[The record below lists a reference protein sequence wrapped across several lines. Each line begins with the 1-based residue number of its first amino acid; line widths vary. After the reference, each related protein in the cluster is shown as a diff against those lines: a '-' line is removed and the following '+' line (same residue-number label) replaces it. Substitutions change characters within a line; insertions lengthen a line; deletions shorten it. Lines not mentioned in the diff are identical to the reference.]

1 MTSAMKFRFSI
12 SLKLLVLILPLIC
25 LPIATV
31 GYFSFQASVE
41 RVDRL
46 VRHEQMVQVKATAG
60 EINDIFYDC
69 RLDLETIASLP
80 VLEDYH
86 HALAFRLSAEAE
98 FNHDNIV
105 RLFSD
110 FIERTTYYH
119 QIRYVDNRGREL
131 IKVDREGAVTDLR
144 DQHAKAFF
152 QHARNIGKENLH
164 ISNIV
169 RSESEGDLVIHWAKP
184 IFSGLRE
191 FAGVVVIDLDY
202 GKILRMVRQIQV
214 EERGYAFLIDE
225 IGRLIA
231 HPRFEPFRLHLGN
244 YPDGGLKEMVL
255 EMMTGVSQWR
265 SYTFEDEEKVAA
277 FAPIPIMKW
286 SLAVTIPT
294 VVFKKEALAIRTRV
308 IQTVVITLF
317 FAVAGVTLLAYYLL
331 KPVRTLVGA
340 TKRIAAGDLSH
351 EIPIQS
357 SDELGDL
364 TRSFNRMVKNLA
376 RIQGELVHSE
386 KLISLGR
393 LSAGVAHEIR
403 NPLNA
408 MKGAIVYLQRRRT
421 DDTLVREYTRL
432 VSEEIDRLSLF
443 VTEFLYFARQSDPK
457 PVPTDINRLILSTQ
471 QLFEEQAREGEIRFH
486 NQLEENLRPLSV
498 DPHQMEQVLVN
509 IVINA
514 MDALPDGGDITF
526 SSRRLK
532 KHGPPGNEDS
542 GGFRLTVQ
550 DNGVGIP
557 AAHLKNVFD
566 PFFSTK
572 EDGTGLGL
580 PLSLGIVENHGGR
593 IRISSQEEIGT
604 SVIMEWPDQNELSDT
619 AGVKTDEND
628 TGRR

>member
-1 MTSAMKFRFSI
+1 MKFRFSI

-31 GYFSFQASVE
+31 GYFSFQASVD

-46 VRHEQMVQVKATAG
+46 VRQEQMVQVKATAS
-60 EINDIFYDC
+60 EINDIFYYC
-69 RLDLETIASLP
+69 RLDLETIAGLP

-105 RLFSD
+105 RLFRE
-110 FIERTTYYH
+110 FIARTPYYH
-119 QIRYVDNRGREL
+119 QIRYIDRDGRER
-131 IKVDREGAVTDLR
+131 IKVNREGAVSDLQDRHGDALFLNAR
-144 DQHAKAFF
+144 D
-152 QHARNIGKENLH
+152 IGKNKVF

-169 RSESEGDLVIHWAKP
+169 RASRDDGLFIHWAEA

-191 FAGVVVIDLDY
+191 FTGIVVIDLDFR
-202 GKILRMVRQIQV
+202 KIIRMVQQIQV

-231 HPRFEPFRLHLGN
+231 HPRLQPFSLHLNN
-244 YPDGGLKEMVL
+244 YPDESLKKMIL
-255 EMMTGVSQWR
+255 EMMTGVSEWR

-286 SLAVTIPT
+286 SLAVTIPKI
-294 VVFKKEALAIRTRV
+294 VFRKEALAIRTRV
-308 IQTVVITLF
+308 MQAVGLTLL

-340 TKRIAAGDLSH
+340 TKRIAAGDLGY

-357 SDELGDL
+357 TDELGDL

-376 RIQGELVHSE
+376 RTQDELVRSE

-408 MKGAIVYLQRRRT
+408 MKGAIVYLQRRRP
-421 DDTLVREYTRL
+421 DDPLVGEYTQL

-443 VTEFLYFARQSDPK
+443 VTEFLFFARQSEPK
-457 PVPTDINRLILSTQ
+457 MVPTDINRLILSTQ
-471 QLFEEQAREGEIRFH
+471 LLFEERARQSGIRFH
-486 NQLEENLRPLSV
+486 NQLDPDLPLLAV
-498 DPHQMEQVLVN
+498 DPHQIEQVIVN

-514 MDALPDGGDITF
+514 MDALPEGGDITF
-526 SSRRLK
+526 LSRLLK
-532 KHGPPGNEDS
+532 NSDAPKGS
-542 GGFRLTVQ
+542 RQFRLTIQ
-550 DNGVGIP
+550 DNGTGIP
-557 AAHLKNVFD
+557 DDQIKNVFD

-593 IRISSQEEIGT
+593 IRISSQAEIGT
-604 SVIMEWPDQNELSDT
+604 SVSIEWPERTKLSEKT
-619 AGVKTDEND
+619 QEQTDED
-628 TGRR
+628 HTGR